1 MTVISNEGGGIGP
14 DAFRPV
20 GPPVDRQSTDKG
32 RTKRS
37 GEAVSPAPSPAR
49 GWIAIRGL
57 ASFMPRHRGWFAK
70 GAFAAVVVV
79 AARLALP
86 WPLRA
91 VADRWL
97 DVGANSGGASGSGG
111 LIEFVPVGL
120 DPVLVMGGA
129 FLLIILAL
137 GLFDLIERFCFAQ
150 FSIGTVRDLRAKAFH
165 AAIGIRN
172 DEAETALAQLDQLD
186 KEDGEDEENVSFA
199 SSGDMVARLIG
210 DTARVKNGLQGFLV
224 HVATNGLVFLGVTII
239 LFTMDIYLGAIFA
252 IAGLATVAVAVWLA
266 NRMFHGALLHR
277 TKEGKLAEQIR
288 KALKPNRE
296 IRDFA
301 KINKSSGRYEA
312 SQTRT
317 QGMATFGAHGIFGVT
332 VLAALWVGVNGIEA
346 GRTSPGDIV
355 LFMMYALLMRAP
367 VVQLARQGAR
377 TGKILGAAYRVVQVL
392 KHGEEPP
399 VKAN

>member
-1 MTVISNEGGGIGP
+1 MTVSLHEGPGFGP
-14 DAFRPV
+14 DTFRPL
-20 GPPVDRQSTDKG
+20 GPPIDQLGASVV
-32 RTKRS
+32 RS
-37 GEAVSPAPSPAR
+37 ARRGEAAPARSPAR
-49 GWIAIRGL
+49 GWVAIRGL
-57 ASFMPRHRGWFAK
+57 AGFMPKHRRWFAK
-70 GAFAAVVVV
+70 GALAAVIVV

-97 DVGANSGGASGSGG
+97 DVGATGGGASGQGG
-111 LIEFVPVGL
+111 LIAFVPAGL
-120 DPVLVMGGA
+120 DPVLAMGGA

-150 FSIGTVRDLRAKAFH
+150 FSIGTVRDLRAKAFQ

-172 DEAETALAQLDQLD
+172 DEAETALAQLE
-186 KEDGEDEENVSFA
+186 KEDGEDEENVSFVR
-199 SSGDMVARLIG
+199 SGDMVARLIG

-224 HVATNGLVFLGVTII
+224 HVATNSLVFLGVTII

-252 IAGLATVAVAVWLA
+252 AAGLATAAAAIWAA
-266 NRMFHGALLHR
+266 NRMFHAALRHR
-277 TKEGKLAEQIR
+277 TKEGKLAEKIR

-296 IRDFA
+296 ARDFA

-317 QGMATFGAHGIFGVT
+317 QGMATFAAHGIFGVT

-346 GRTSPGDIV
+346 GRASPGDIV
-355 LFMMYALLMRAP
+355 LLMMYALLMRAP
-367 VVQLARQGAR
+367 IVQLARQGAK

-392 KHGEEPP
+392 KHG
-399 VKAN
+399 K